1 MTMKQA
7 RSLLV
12 GASLCLPLAA
22 CHQKT
27 DLPEVTSASATVATE
42 AVPPETT
49 VQTVPETQALTMP
62 ELSDSSFVPVTDYI
76 PDMLVE
82 LKYAS
87 QDNFTGQT
95 IYEFEDA
102 FARFGTVK
110 KLAEVQESLHEVGLG
125 LKIWD
130 AFRPVAAQFRLWEVC
145 PDDTYVAD
153 PRKGYSNHSRGN
165 AVDVALVDLEGREVE
180 MPTQFDDFSGKA
192 DRNYADCTET
202 AADNARLLQDV
213 MQKHG
218 FVPYYGEWWHFA
230 DEEKYPVEEVFEPVR
245 RTQYRVKGQEA
256 VLWAEPDE
264 QSQVVTLLSEGED
277 LEVLGWY
284 ADYALVRFGAVRG
297 YTQKANLEPV
307 S

>member
-7 RSLLV
+7 LSLLV

-22 CHQKT
+22 CRQKT
-27 DLPEVTSASATVATE
+27 DLPEVTSASVTVATE

-165 AVDVALVDLEGREVE
+165 AVDVTLVDLEGREVE

-213 MQKHG
+213 MQQHG
-218 FVPYYGEWWHFA
+218 FVPYFGEWWHFA

>member
-7 RSLLV
+7 LSLLV

-22 CHQKT
+22 CRQKT
-27 DLPEVTSASATVATE
+27 DLPEVTSASVTVATE

-76 PDMLVE
+76 PEMLVE

-110 KLAEVQESLHEVGLG
+110 KLVEVQESLHEVGLG

-130 AFRPVAAQFRLWEVC
+130 AFRPAAAQFRLWEVC

-165 AVDVALVDLEGREVE
+165 AVDVTLVDLEGREVE

>member
-7 RSLLV
+7 LSLLV

-22 CHQKT
+22 CRQKT
-27 DLPEVTSASATVATE
+27 DLPEVTSASVTVATE

-49 VQTVPETQALTMP
+49 VQTVPETQALSMP

-297 YTQKANLEPV
+297 YTQKANLKPV

>member
-7 RSLLV
+7 LSLLV

-22 CHQKT
+22 CRQKT

-76 PDMLVE
+76 PEMLVE

-110 KLAEVQESLHEVGLG
+110 KLVEVQESLHEVGLG

-130 AFRPVAAQFRLWEVC
+130 AFRPAAAQFRLWEVC

-165 AVDVALVDLEGREVE
+165 AVDVTLVDLEGREVE

>member
-7 RSLLV
+7 LSLLV

-22 CHQKT
+22 CRQKT
-27 DLPEVTSASATVATE
+27 DLPEVTSASVTVATE

-165 AVDVALVDLEGREVE
+165 AVDVTLVDLEGREVE

-213 MQKHG
+213 MQQHG

>member
-7 RSLLV
+7 LSLLV

-27 DLPEVTSASATVATE
+27 DLPEVTSASVTVATE

-49 VQTVPETQALTMP
+49 MQTVPETQALTMP

-95 IYEFEDA
+95 IYEFEAA

-145 PDDTYVAD
+145 PDGTYVAD

-165 AVDVALVDLEGREVE
+165 AVDVTLVDLEGREVE

-213 MQKHG
+213 MQQHG
-218 FVPYYGEWWHFA
+218 FVPYFGEWWHFA
-230 DEEKYPVEEVFEPVR
+230 DEEKYPVEEVFEPVH